1 MIVFTA
7 TNLVTRDVYVGS
19 ARESVEEEWAN
30 LLSQAE
36 NGTGGEFFDQLRE
49 QGSAGFEVDTWAYG
63 ENPAEARESMREA
76 REELG
81 AKPIKSSR
89 VKPAVR
95 KPAAQQSDSM
105 KALMEAIQEAMS
117 DDGDSGADDSF
128 DGLLPEKKAA
138 RADEAEPTAA
148 SELTPVAK
156 TEPAACEAVAKA
168 ESVSKVVAEPSASAF
183 VAASS
188 PESSPESSAD
198 SDEAK
203 MMARLEAMKAAQAK
217 LLREREQQRDQT
229 STAVRKAPAKPMKLA
244 SGRTNSSAK
253 EKRIR
258 EAIEIERERREQARN
273 SSNRDEYDEMNAL
286 MARVEMRRLAAKRAK
301 AEKSKA
307 AAAEK
312 RKQERRKKAD
322 AQVTAAAPAVERSPV
337 SGSTNE
343 TSVSV
348 AGHKVEVLT
357 KSRKPTS
364 TRTSSNAKAKGTDST
379 PLKLSAGRTGSTAK
393 EKRIKEAIEQEKA
406 ERLAHKSAQSAA
418 EADEMS
424 AILARLDERAKAA
437 EKFKRRR

>member
-117 DDGDSGADDSF
+117 DDGGSGVDDSF

-168 ESVSKVVAEPSASAF
+168 ESVSTVVAEPSASASAF

-188 PESSPESSAD
+188 PESSAD
-198 SDEAK
+198 SEEAK

-229 STAVRKAPAKPMKLA
+229 SPAVRKAPAKPMKLA

-322 AQVTAAAPAVERSPV
+322 AQATAAAPAVERSPV

-364 TRTSSNAKAKGTDST
+364 TRTSSNAKAKGTDSA